1 MKPYILLFIFFIG
14 HPAYGQIETI
24 ADSIYIEIGLRDFFE
39 NVKKID
45 QYQNIYQISETDYKL
60 KKLYQQKFVWQEFDY
75 LDYRRKFVS
84 KLNSSFSS
92 AQLKKINLLARN
104 NHFFVKILADQTY
117 QRDLYSFYYDLFDGQ
132 SYKQKPKSL
141 KRISLL
147 SEIYRLCGYSLQL
160 DKIKNLWSTMFPNK
174 KTILRLRN
182 GSGFDKFINYA
193 EIESRVDSSEVF
205 MKKILHKIFMK
216 YRESEL
222 KEYIRVLAVDRN
234 TRKFVQLYVNYH
246 YYYFMNYWQN
256 KSQVKIQGISS

>member
-117 QRDLYSFYYDLFDGQ
+117 L
-132 SYKQKPKSL
+132 
-141 KRISLL
+141 
-147 SEIYRLCGYSLQL
+147 
-160 DKIKNLWSTMFPNK
+160 
-174 KTILRLRN
+174 
-182 GSGFDKFINYA
+182 
-193 EIESRVDSSEVF
+193 
-205 MKKILHKIFMK
+205 
-216 YRESEL
+216 
-222 KEYIRVLAVDRN
+222 
-234 TRKFVQLYVNYH
+234 
-246 YYYFMNYWQN
+246 
-256 KSQVKIQGISS
+256 